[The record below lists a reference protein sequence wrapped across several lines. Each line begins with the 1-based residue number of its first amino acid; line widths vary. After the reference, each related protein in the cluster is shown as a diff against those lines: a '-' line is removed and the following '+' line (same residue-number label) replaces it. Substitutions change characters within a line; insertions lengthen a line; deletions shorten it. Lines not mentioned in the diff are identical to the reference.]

1 MFGGGGGARQ
11 MEKSLFTLKMTAK
24 QLERSSK
31 KCEKNEKKERKL
43 IKADITKGR
52 PENARIH
59 AENAIREKNQ
69 AVNFLRLSARVDAV
83 AQRVQT
89 AVTMQKV
96 TQGMKGVVKGMDKAM
111 ASMNLVQMTQ
121 LMDKFESQFED
132 LDVQVNVMDQAMSS
146 TSVMS
151 TPEGEVVNLMQEV
164 ATEHGLEMNMEL
176 DAQSVASAA
185 PVSGSVAVGQQD
197 DLSERLAR
205 LRGNAN

>member
-1 MFGGGGGARQ
+1 
-11 MEKSLFTLKMTAK
+11 MTAK

-31 KCEKNEKKERKL
+31 KCEKNEKKERKQ

-96 TQGMKGVVKGMDKAM
+96 SQSMKGEFVFVE
-111 ASMNLVQMTQ
+111 MTNFGW
-121 LMDKFESQFED
+121 LADW
-132 LDVQVNVMDQAMSS
+132 
-146 TSVMS
+146 
-151 TPEGEVVNLMQEV
+151 
-164 ATEHGLEMNMEL
+164 
-176 DAQSVASAA
+176 SAREA
-185 PVSGSVAVGQQD
+185 
-197 DLSERLAR
+197 
-205 LRGNAN
+205 

>member
-1 MFGGGGGARQ
+1 M
-11 MEKSLFTLKMTAK
+11 L
-24 QLERSSK
+24 
-31 KCEKNEKKERKL
+31 
-43 IKADITKGR
+43 
-52 PENARIH
+52 
-59 AENAIREKNQ
+59 
-69 AVNFLRLSARVDAV
+69 
-83 AQRVQT
+83 
-89 AVTMQKV
+89 
-96 TQGMKGVVKGMDKAM
+96 
-111 ASMNLVQMTQ
+111 
-121 LMDKFESQFED
+121 
-132 LDVQVNVMDQAMSS
+132 QVNVMDQAMSS

>member
-1 MFGGGGGARQ
+1 MFGGSGAAQ
-11 MEKSLFTLKMTAK
+11 MEKHLFNLKMTAK

-31 KCEKNEKKERKL
+31 KCEKNEKKERKQ

-96 TQGMKGVVKGMDKAM
+96 SQSMKGVVGGMDKAM
-111 ASMNLVQMTQ
+111 KSMNLVQMTA
-121 LMDKFESQFED
+121 LMEKFESQFED
-132 LDVQVNVMDQAMSS
+132 LDVQVQVMDGAMSS

-151 TPEGEVVNLMQEV
+151 TPEGEVNGLMQEV
-164 ATEHGLEMNMEL
+164 ADAHGLEMNMEL
-176 DAQSVASAA
+176 DAQTVASQSV
-185 PVSGSVAVGQQD
+185 PSGSVAVQQQD

-205 LRGNAN
+205 LREAP